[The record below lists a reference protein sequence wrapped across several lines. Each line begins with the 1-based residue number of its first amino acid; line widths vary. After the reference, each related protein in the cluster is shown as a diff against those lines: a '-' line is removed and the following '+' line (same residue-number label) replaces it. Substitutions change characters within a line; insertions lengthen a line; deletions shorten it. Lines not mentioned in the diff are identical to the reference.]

1 LIQIKLFTR
10 SLTDPLAKRRIPRTD
25 SAMPATDNATPEHS
39 DLTGRADIERLV
51 NAFYDRVR
59 QDDLLGFIFND
70 IAKTDWSTHLPK
82 CTRSGRRSCFGA
94 AATLEI
100 RLAAHSRLAPLTM
113 MGRDQFDRWLTLF
126 KATVDALFSGEN
138 AEHIK
143 RCAEDMANVI
153 HGRINQVP
161 DPRFDPANLTPEQRA
176 RYAQYKATA
185 ASKA

>member
-1 LIQIKLFTR
+1 MIQIKLFAI
-10 SLTDPLAKRRIPRTD
+10 SLTDPLAQRHIPRTG
-25 SAMPATDNATPEHS
+25 SAMPAIDNTTPELS

-70 IAKTDWSTHLPK
+70 VAKTDWNTHLPK
-82 CTRSGRRSCFGA
+82 MYSFWETVMFRSGGYSGNP
-94 AATLEI
+94 
-100 RLAAHSRLAPLTM
+100 LAAHARLTPLTM

-126 KATVDALFSGEN
+126 KATVDALFSGDN
-138 AEHIK
+138 AQHIK

-176 RYAQYKATA
+176 RYAQYKAG
-185 ASKA
+185 ASAR